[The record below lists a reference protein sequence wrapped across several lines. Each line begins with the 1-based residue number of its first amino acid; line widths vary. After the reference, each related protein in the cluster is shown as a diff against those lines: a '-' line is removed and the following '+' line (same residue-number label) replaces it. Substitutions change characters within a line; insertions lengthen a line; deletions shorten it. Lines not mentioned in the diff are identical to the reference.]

1 MIEKGLER
9 RIAYIHAA
17 YGLVAGVLFGIYYSG
32 DEIPFVGVLMWGIMI
47 SYPAMLITKNVF
59 KLTAEDYN
67 FKSWLGKGL
76 IYFFT
81 MWLVVWVFVYN
92 LR

>member
-1 MIEKGLER
+1 MIEKELER

-17 YGLVAGVLFGIYYSG
+17 YGLVMGVLFGIYSNG
-32 DEIPFVGVLMWGIMI
+32 EAVPFVTVLLWSLMI
-47 SYPAMLITKNVF
+47 SYPAMLVTKSAF
-59 KLTAEDYN
+59 KLSGEDYN
-67 FKSWLGKGL
+67 IKSWLGKGFL
-76 IYFFT
+76 YFFS